1 MQKETK
7 APVKAPES
15 VNKKALRD
23 KKEHDELLKKRAE
36 HKKKMAENK
45 KYYLA
50 QGEKY
55 WTEYETAQKDVI
67 QKKREAKQAGS
78 IYVEDAPKF
87 FLVIRTKGLNRI
99 EPKAKKILRL
109 FRLLQINNAVFV
121 RNTKATMNMM
131 RVIEPWIT
139 YGSPS
144 RRTVHHLIYK
154 RGFGKIDGR
163 RIPFTTN
170 EVIEKGLGEHGIK
183 CVEDLLHEIY
193 TVGPHFK
200 QANNFLWPFKLR
212 SPKGGLENV
221 RHSYLNGGT
230 FGPRDEFINEFAQR
244 MI

>member
-1 MQKETK
+1 MQKDK
-7 APVKAPES
+7 KPVPVTVS
-15 VNKKALRD
+15 KKEARD
-23 KKEHDELLKKRAE
+23 KKEKEALAKLREA
-36 HKKKMAENK
+36 HKQKMVENK

-50 QGEKY
+50 QGEK
-55 WTEYETAQKDVI
+55 WWNEYENAQKDLI
-67 QKKREAKQAGS
+67 KKKREAKEAGS
-78 IYVEDAPKF
+78 IFVEDAPKF

-121 RNTKATMNMM
+121 RNTKATLNML
-131 RVIEPWIT
+131 RVIEPWVT
-139 YGSPS
+139 YGNPS

-154 RGFGKIDGR
+154 RGFGKIDGK

-170 EVIEKGLGEHGIK
+170 EVVEKGLGQFGIK

-193 TVGPHFK
+193 TVGEHFK
-200 QANNFLWPFKLR
+200 EANNFLWPFQLR
-212 SPKGGLENV
+212 PAKGGLENV

>member
-1 MQKETK
+1 MQKEK
-7 APVKAPES
+7 KAPES

-23 KKEHDELLKKRAE
+23 KKEREALLKARE
-36 HKKKMAENK
+36 NHKKKMLENK
-45 KYYLA
+45 KYYLT

-55 WTEYETAQKDVI
+55 WNEFENSQKETI
-67 QKKREAKQAGS
+67 RLKREAKANNS
-78 IYVEDAPKF
+78 IFVEDSPKF
-87 FLVIRTKGLNRI
+87 FLVVRTKGLNRI

-109 FRLLQINNAVFV
+109 FRLHQINNAVFV
-121 RNTKATMNMM
+121 KNNKATMNML
-131 RVIEPWIT
+131 RVIEPWVT
-139 YGSPS
+139 YGTPS

-154 RGFGKIDGR
+154 RGYGKIDGK

-170 EVIEKGLGEHGIK
+170 EVIEKGLGEFGIK

-200 QANNFLWPFKLR
+200 EANNFLWPFKLR
-212 SPKGGLENV
+212 SPKGGIENI

-230 FGPRDEFINEFAQR
+230 FGPREQFINEFAQR

>member
-1 MQKETK
+1 MHKEKKTP
-7 APVKAPES
+7 AS
-15 VNKKALRD
+15 VNKKAIRD
-23 KKEHDELLKKRAE
+23 KKENDALLKAREE

-55 WTEYETAQKDVI
+55 WNEFENAQKDLI
-67 QKKREAKQAGS
+67 KKKREAKAAGS
-78 IYVEDAPKF
+78 IFVEDAPKF
-87 FLVIRTKGLNRI
+87 FLVVRTKGLNRI

-109 FRLLQINNAVFV
+109 FRLHQLNNAVFV
-121 RNTKATMNMM
+121 KNNKAVMNML
-131 RVIEPWIT
+131 RVIEPWVT
-139 YGSPS
+139 YGAPS

-154 RGFGKIDGR
+154 RGFGKIDGK

-170 EVIEKGLGEHGIK
+170 EVVEKGLGEFGIK
-183 CVEDLLHEIY
+183 CVEDLLHEIF

-200 QANNFLWPFKLR
+200 EANNFLWPFKLR
-212 SPKGGLENV
+212 SPKGGIEDI